1 MIEQLDKH
9 FDLKKVLQFLI
20 DQGFLS
26 KAKANLDSILF
37 YKGKGC
43 KQCGNTGYKG
53 RLGIYEIMEVTPK
66 IAELITAKAS
76 TESLEAAALE
86 QGMMTLTQD
95 GFMKALSGITSVEE
109 VLRVTQE

>member
-1 MIEQLDKH
+1 M
-9 FDLKKVLQFLI
+9 
-20 DQGFLS
+20 
-26 KAKANLDSILF
+26 
-37 YKGKGC
+37 
-43 KQCGNTGYKG
+43 
-53 RLGIYEIMEVTPK
+53 GIYEIMEVTPK